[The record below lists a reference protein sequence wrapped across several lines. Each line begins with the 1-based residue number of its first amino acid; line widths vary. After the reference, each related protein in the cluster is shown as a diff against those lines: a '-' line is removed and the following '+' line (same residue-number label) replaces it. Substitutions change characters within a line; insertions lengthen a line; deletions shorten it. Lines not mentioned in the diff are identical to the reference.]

1 MPARSTT
8 ASKPRSKAAATKQ
21 TKSTAQ
27 ATATPVQAAAPAVQ
41 ATAPVAP
48 EPVVDESVLFPVAA
62 ESTAAQDAPKKSKR
76 GRPRK
81 SATTEQVSDAV
92 ASAPAKVEKERV
104 LPRASEI
111 RTVSVHRKVRPSDLT
126 DDIDVLRSNLE
137 LLEKLVLEGHLSSTS
152 GMSVARRVFRYANKN
167 LDKLE
172 KNVGNVKTSR
182 RSSGGNKGPSG
193 LGIQYNVSVEL
204 AEFMDL
210 SAGETASRADAGRA
224 FCKYVKANGLQDA
237 DQKRI
242 IHPDAKLKK
251 ILDYDPATDGPIT
264 FSTYTKYIQ
273 HHFFEPAA
281 TQPTA

>member
-1 MPARSTT
+1 MPARSAT
-8 ASKPRSKAAATKQ
+8 SKPRSKAAATKQ
-21 TKSTAQ
+21 TKSTAPVVQ
-27 ATATPVQAAAPAVQ
+27 VATPAV
-41 ATAPVAP
+41 P

-62 ESTAAQDAPKKSKR
+62 ESTAAQDAHKKSKR

-81 SATTEQVSDAV
+81 STTTDQVSPDV
-92 ASAPAKVEKERV
+92 AATPEPTKVEKERV

-126 DDIDVLRSNLE
+126 EDIDVIRSNLE
-137 LLEKLVLEGHLSSTS
+137 LLEKLVSEGHLSSTS

-182 RSSGGNKGPSG
+182 RASGGTKGPSG

-210 SAGETASRADAGRA
+210 SPGETASRADAGRA
-224 FCKYVKANGLQDA
+224 FCKYVKAKGLQDA
-237 DQKRI
+237 EQKRI

-281 TQPTA
+281 TQLTA